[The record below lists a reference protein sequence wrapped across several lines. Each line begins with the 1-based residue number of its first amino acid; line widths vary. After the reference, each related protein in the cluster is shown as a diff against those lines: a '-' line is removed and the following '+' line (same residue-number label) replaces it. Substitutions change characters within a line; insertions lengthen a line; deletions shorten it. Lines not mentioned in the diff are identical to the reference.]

1 MFQKIVTCRLLC
13 RAYPLG
19 APMVA
24 IAVTGELILALLALD
39 VILYAALAIAILKRR
54 MRRVSAKNLA
64 QAFKSL
70 ELALKQA
77 VPDLPAGFTWGE
89 AVARLRSAGVKTNG
103 MENALKGYEDY
114 RYGGTPLPDLDF
126 LEVVKVANLLG
137 GVNTREERRPTV
149 DQRD

>member
-1 MFQKIVTCRLLC
+1 MFQKIVTCKLLC
-13 RAYPLG
+13 RAAPLV

-24 IAVTGELILALLALD
+24 IAVTGDLIVALLALNI
-39 VILYAALAIAILKRR
+39 VLYAALAVAVLKRR

-64 QAFKSL
+64 EAFKGL
-70 ELALKQA
+70 EMALKQA
-77 VPDLPAGFTWGE
+77 VPDLPAGFTWGD
-89 AVARLRSAGVKTNG
+89 AVARLRSAGVQTSG

-126 LEVVKVANLLG
+126 HEVVKVANMLG
-137 GVNTREERRPTV
+137 GANKGRSGGLTL